1 MYSSVRTLPPPPNP
15 CLFAVP
21 ACTSYRRNSR
31 STCSDYTSDSRT
43 GVTNH
48 PHSRR
53 GLNFVQYGPR
63 ACETMIDAL
72 IVLLRGYTSTYTKE
86 PRLLTKCGFS

>member
-1 MYSSVRTLPPPPNP
+1 MYSSGRAPPPLSPS
-15 CLFAVP
+15 LFAVP
-21 ACTSYRRNSR
+21 ACISCRRNSR

-53 GLNFVQYGPR
+53 GV
-63 ACETMIDAL
+63 
-72 IVLLRGYTSTYTKE
+72 
-86 PRLLTKCGFS
+86 